1 MLEGTGGND
10 ATCEKA
16 GNTAYWTCE
25 NCGKFF
31 SDAEGMTEIGKD
43 SWVIEATGHTEGE
56 AVKENEEAA
65 TCTGSGR
72 YDETVYCEVCG
83 KELSRET
90 KETPALGHDWESP
103 VWSWDGTDRAEAT
116 FICRNDPDYVEVIP
130 ADIQVI
136 SENGISYYT
145 AVVSFNGAEYI
156 DTKEMYIRYSIVITE
171 TIHGN
176 VSADKEQAVVGETV
190 TITLT
195 PEDGYG
201 AGEIKAFSD
210 DGDPV
215 EVSILDDIT
224 CTLVMPADNV
234 TVLVTF
240 RKVRPTFETQS
251 VTLSGLLGV
260 NFFLDL
266 PELAGVD
273 YNDSY
278 MIFTVNGKDQRVEFD
293 PTFMNASKKYYGFT
307 CSVNAVQMA
316 EPITAV
322 FHYGEGRTIS
332 KTYSV
337 KEYMEVF
344 DANRDRF
351 DQYTIAVFET
361 MSDYGHYIQPFLAN
375 ANHWTVGVD
384 FKEMDHYYKTDA
396 YDIEAVKAAVAD
408 YAIVRDNNSADI
420 EKINYTLTFDTDTIV
435 KVFFKPVSGYTGD
448 MTFTVDGAEYTA
460 ELQSD
465 GRYLVAIPDIAAHRL
480 GRTYTIVATT
490 DNGTATVK
498 VSGLSYVNGLL
509 ASSTD
514 SVTQN
519 AAASIYYY
527 YAAAD
532 AFKNH

>member
-1 MLEGTGGND
+1 
-10 ATCEKA
+10 
-16 GNTAYWTCE
+16 
-25 NCGKFF
+25 
-31 SDAEGMTEIGKD
+31 
-43 SWVIEATGHTEGE
+43 H
-56 AVKENEEAA
+56 
-65 TCTGSGR
+65 
-72 YDETVYCEVCG
+72 
-83 KELSRET
+83 
-90 KETPALGHDWESP
+90 
-103 VWSWDGTDRAEAT
+103 
-116 FICRNDPDYVEVIP
+116 VEVIP
-130 ADIQVI
+130 AELQII
-136 SENGISYYT
+136 SENGVCYYT
-145 AVVSFNGAEYI
+145 AVVSFNDTEYI
-156 DTKEMYIRYSIVITE
+156 DTKEVYIKYSIEISE
-171 TIHGN
+171 TAHGKAS
-176 VSADKEQAVVGETV
+176 VDKELAVVGETV
-190 TITLT
+190 TITLI
-195 PEDGYG
+195 PDSGYVLD
-201 AGEIKAFSD
+201 EIKAFSSD
-210 DGDPV
+210 SNTV
-215 EVSILDDIT
+215 EVILQDEFT
-224 CTLVMPADNV
+224 YTMVMPADNV
-234 TVLVTF
+234 TISVSFKKVL
-240 RKVRPTFETQS
+240 PSFETQS

-396 YDIEAVKAAVAD
+396 YDIEAVKAAIAD

-420 EKINYTLTFDTDTIV
+420 EKINYTLTFDTDTIIRVYFRV
-435 KVFFKPVSGYTGD
+435 KDDYTGAVG
-448 MTFTVDGAEYTA
+448 FTLNGAEYSA
-460 ELQSD
+460 QLQSD
-465 GRYLVAIPDIAAHRL
+465 GRYLVAIPDIGAHLL
-480 GRTYTIVATT
+480 GRTYTVIATT
-490 DNGTATVK
+490 DNGTATVR

-509 ASSTD
+509 GSATD
-514 SVTQN
+514 TVTQS
-519 AAASIYYY
+519 AAASLYSYFV
-527 YAAAD
+527 AAKAYKD
-532 AFKNH
+532 NHQ